1 MTIQEGDIVRLNYT
15 GRVEGEIF
23 DTTVA
28 ADAEEAGIKSEKNYA
43 PIVVRVG
50 SNHVIPGLDE
60 ALVGKEIGQ
69 QYEVEVPAE
78 KGFGPHDM
86 KLVESVNTNQ
96 FREKPKF
103 GMRIQSG
110 DREGVVINVVGKRA
124 VVDFNHPLAGKEL
137 SYTFTIEG
145 MVETVE
151 EKAKGFIKLF
161 SGRDMDLTFADDGTL
176 TLQLPAGI
184 NYDRRWVMAR
194 GIVVHQIF
202 EFIPEVQ
209 DIVFVETFKRP
220 EKPAEVEEPAAAEAE
235 AEAAK
240 EE

>member
-1 MTIQEGDIVRLNYT
+1 MAINEGDIIRLNYT
-15 GRVEGEIF
+15 GRVEGQIF
-23 DTTVA
+23 DTTIE
-28 ADAEEAGIKSEKNYA
+28 ADAEEAGIKSQQKDYEA
-43 PIVVRVG
+43 IVVRVG

-60 ALVGKEIGQ
+60 ALVGKEIGE

-96 FREKPKF
+96 FREKPKP

-110 DREGVVINVVGKRA
+110 EREGVVFNVIGKKA
-124 VVDFNHPLAGKEL
+124 VVDFNHPFAGKTL
-137 SYTFTIEG
+137 TYTFTIEG

-151 EKAKGFIKLF
+151 EKAQGFIKLF
-161 SGRDMDLTFADDGTL
+161 SGRKMDVSFAEDTL
-176 TLQLPAGI
+176 TLNLPAGI
-184 NYDRRWVMAR
+184 NYDKRWVMAR

-202 EFIPEVQ
+202 EYIPEVKN
-209 DIVFVETFKRP
+209 IVFIETFKRP
-220 EKPAEVEEPAAAEAE
+220 EMPAEAE
-235 AEAAK
+235 AK

>member
-1 MTIQEGDIVRLNYT
+1 MAIQEGDIVRLNYT
-15 GRVEGEIF
+15 ARVEGEIF

-28 ADAEEAGIKSEKNYA
+28 ADAEEAGIKSQKDYA

-69 QYEVEVPAE
+69 QYEVEVEAE

-86 KLVESVNTNQ
+86 KLVESVNANQ

-110 DREGVVINVVGKRA
+110 DREGVVVNVVGKRA
-124 VVDFNHPLAGKEL
+124 VVDFNHPLAGKAL
-137 SYTFTIEG
+137 SYTFTVEG

-151 EKAKGFIKLF
+151 EKAKGFVKLF
-161 SGRDMDLTFADDGTL
+161 AGREMDVTFAEGTL
-176 TLQLPAGI
+176 TLNLPAGI

-209 DIVFVETFKRP
+209 DIVFVESFKRP
-220 EKPAEVEEPAAAEAE
+220 EMPAEEPAVAEAE
-235 AEAAK
+235 AK

>member
-1 MTIQEGDIVRLNYT
+1 MAINEGDIIRLNYT

-23 DTTVA
+23 DTTIG
-28 ADAEEAGIKSEKNYA
+28 ADAEEAGIKNPQKDYEA
-43 PIVVRVG
+43 IVVRVG

-110 DREGVVINVVGKRA
+110 DREGVVVNVLGKKA
-124 VVDFNHPLAGKEL
+124 VVDFNHPLAGKTL
-137 SYTFTIEG
+137 TYTFTIEG
-145 MVETVE
+145 MVEAVE
-151 EKAKGFIKLF
+151 EKAQGFIKLF
-161 SGRDMDLTFADDGTL
+161 SGRKMDLSFAEGTL
-176 TLQLPAGI
+176 TLNLPAGI
-184 NYDRRWVMAR
+184 NYDKRWVLAR

-202 EFIPEVQ
+202 EYIPEVK

-220 EKPAEVEEPAAAEAE
+220 EMPAEEPAEV
-235 AEAAK
+235 K

>member
-1 MTIQEGDIVRLNYT
+1 MAINEGDIIRLNYT
-15 GRVEGEIF
+15 GRVEGQIF
-23 DTTVA
+23 DTTIE
-28 ADAEEAGIKSEKNYA
+28 ADAGEAGIKSQQKDYEA
-43 PIVVRVG
+43 IVVRVG

-60 ALVGKEIGQ
+60 ALVGKEIGE

-96 FREKPKF
+96 FREKPKP

-110 DREGVVINVVGKRA
+110 EREGVVFNVIGKKA
-124 VVDFNHPLAGKEL
+124 VVDFNHPFAGKTL
-137 SYTFTIEG
+137 TYTFTIEG

-151 EKAKGFIKLF
+151 EKAQGFIKLF
-161 SGRDMDLTFADDGTL
+161 SGRKMDVSFAEDTL
-176 TLQLPAGI
+176 TLNLPAGI
-184 NYDRRWVMAR
+184 NYDKRWVMAR

-202 EFIPEVQ
+202 EYIPEVKN
-209 DIVFVETFKRP
+209 IVFIETFKRP
-220 EKPAEVEEPAAAEAE
+220 EMPAEAE
-235 AEAAK
+235 AK

>member
-1 MTIQEGDIVRLNYT
+1 MAINEGDIIRLNYT
-15 GRVEGEIF
+15 GRVEGEVF
-23 DTTVA
+23 DTTIE
-28 ADAEEAGIKSEKNYA
+28 ADAEAAGIKSPQKDYEA
-43 PIVVRVG
+43 IVVRVG

-69 QYEVEVPAE
+69 QYEVEVPTE

-110 DREGVVINVVGKRA
+110 DREGVVVNVIGKKA
-124 VVDFNHPLAGKEL
+124 VVDFNHPLAGKTL
-137 SYTFTIEG
+137 HYTFTIEG

-151 EKAKGFIKLF
+151 EKAQGFIKLF
-161 SGRDMDLTFADDGTL
+161 SGRKIDVTFTDGTL
-176 TLQLPAGI
+176 ALNLPGGI

-202 EFIPEVQ
+202 EYIPEVK

-220 EKPAEVEEPAAAEAE
+220 EMPTKEAE
-235 AEAAK
+235 AK

>member
-1 MTIQEGDIVRLNYT
+1 MAINEGDIIRLNYT

-23 DTTVA
+23 DTTIE
-28 ADAEEAGIKSEKNYA
+28 ADAEAAGIKNPQKDYEA
-43 PIVVRVG
+43 IVVRVG

-69 QYEVEVPAE
+69 QYEVEVSQE

-110 DREGVVINVVGKRA
+110 DREGVVVNVIGKKA
-124 VVDFNHPLAGKEL
+124 VVDFNHPFAGKTL
-137 SYTFTIEG
+137 DYTFTIEG

-151 EKAKGFIKLF
+151 EKAQGFIKLF
-161 SGRDMDLTFADDGTL
+161 SGRKMDLSFAEGTL
-176 TLQLPAGI
+176 TLNLPAGI
-184 NYDRRWVMAR
+184 NYDKRWVMAR

-202 EFIPEVQ
+202 EYIPEVK

-220 EKPAEVEEPAAAEAE
+220 EMPAEETAEE
-235 AEAAK
+235 
-240 EE
+240 

>member
-1 MTIQEGDIVRLNYT
+1 MAIQEGDIVRLNYT
-15 GRVEGEIF
+15 ARVEGEIF

-28 ADAEEAGIKSEKNYA
+28 ADAEEAGIKSQKDYA

-110 DREGVVINVVGKRA
+110 DREGVVVNVVGKRA
-124 VVDFNHPLAGKEL
+124 VVDFNHPLAGKNL
-137 SYTFTIEG
+137 AYTFTIEG

-161 SGRDMDLTFADDGTL
+161 AGRDMDLTFAEGTL
-176 TLQLPAGI
+176 TLTLPAGI

-220 EKPAEVEEPAAAEAE
+220 AVPAEVEEPAEAE
-235 AEAAK
+235 AEAK

>member
-1 MTIQEGDIVRLNYT
+1 MAIQEGDIVRLNYT
-15 GRVEGEIF
+15 ARVEGEIF

-28 ADAEEAGIKSEKNYA
+28 ADAEEAGIKSQKDYA

-110 DREGVVINVVGKRA
+110 DREGVVVNVVGKRA
-124 VVDFNHPLAGKEL
+124 VVDFNHPLAGKDL
-137 SYTFTIEG
+137 AYTFTVEG

-161 SGRDMDLTFADDGTL
+161 AGREMDLTFAEGTL
-176 TLQLPAGI
+176 TLNLPAGI

-220 EKPAEVEEPAAAEAE
+220 AVPAEEPAEAE
-235 AEAAK
+235 PEAK